1 MNFVIN
7 KIKNL
12 FLKAN
17 FNFENLNI
25 IITILIIL
33 ITFILYL
40 YFKKTN
46 QNDFKKN
53 KNLFEIIS
61 TDNLTEFKN
70 YIKSNNLNI
79 KSLHKIY
86 YYSKISPL
94 TFSIG
99 NNSFKI
105 FSYLLENNYNFNTN
119 SKENPHPILYCSY
132 YYDCDI
138 RYLNELLKYK
148 NKIDFNIK
156 GLKFNANALEFA
168 IWKEKKDYVK
178 ILSKF
183 IKFNIDNFNNNTK
196 IGLNFKDVNIEIKK
210 ILLRNVIFNKKL
222 NQFRLYDLN
231 LKRKINIGIFNT
243 KSYFMYNF
251 LNYS

>member
-1 MNFVIN
+1 MNFIIN

-12 FLKAN
+12 FLIAN
-17 FNFENLNI
+17 FNIENLNI
-25 IITILIIL
+25 IIMTILIISL
-33 ITFILYL
+33 TSILYL
-40 YFKKTN
+40 FFKKTT
-46 QNDFKKN
+46 QNDFKKI
-53 KNLFEIIS
+53 KILFDIIAK
-61 TDNLTEFKN
+61 DDLTEFKN
-70 YIKSNNLNI
+70 FIKSNKLNI
-79 KSLHKIY
+79 KSLHKIN
-86 YYSKISPL
+86 YYSKIAPL
-94 TFSIG
+94 TYSIG

-119 SKENPHPILYCSY
+119 SFENPHPLLYCSY

-148 NKIDFNIK
+148 NQIDFNIK
-156 GLKFNANALEFA
+156 GFKLKANALEIA
-168 IWKEKKDYVK
+168 IWREKKDYIK

-183 IKFNIDNFNNNTK
+183 IKFNIDNFNNTK
-196 IGLNFKDVNIEIKK
+196 LGNFKDVNIEIKK